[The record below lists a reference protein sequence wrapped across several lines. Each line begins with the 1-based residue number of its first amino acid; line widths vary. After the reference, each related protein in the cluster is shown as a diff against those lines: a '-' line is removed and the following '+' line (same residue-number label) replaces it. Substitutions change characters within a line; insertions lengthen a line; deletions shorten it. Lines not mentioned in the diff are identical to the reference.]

1 MIPTNPGMVATLL
14 IGSKLVLPFWLPTSN
29 KLNGLDV
36 LERIDRLSE

>member
-14 IGSKLVLPFWLPTSN
+14 IGAKLVLASWLPTSN